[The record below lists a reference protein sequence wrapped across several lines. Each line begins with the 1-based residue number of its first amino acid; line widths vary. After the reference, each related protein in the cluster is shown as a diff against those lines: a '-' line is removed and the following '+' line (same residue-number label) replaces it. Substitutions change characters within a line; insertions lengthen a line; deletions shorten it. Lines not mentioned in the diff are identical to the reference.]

1 MKLLL
6 KERSIEKEERIFQY
20 NSVLNLLSFY
30 NILEFYKEDEDL
42 MDSIKVVKSFNG
54 ERNNLA
60 HGLMEIDSQT
70 VNNKRML
77 KLIRALQV
85 MLQYNYSFDVEWFSY
100 FDKKNEFLLDQL
112 K

>member
-1 MKLLL
+1 
-6 KERSIEKEERIFQY
+6 
-20 NSVLNLLSFY
+20 
-30 NILEFYKEDEDL
+30 
-42 MDSIKVVKSFNG
+42 
-54 ERNNLA
+54 
-60 HGLMEIDSQT
+60 MEIDSQT

-77 KLIRALQV
+77 KLIRALQA